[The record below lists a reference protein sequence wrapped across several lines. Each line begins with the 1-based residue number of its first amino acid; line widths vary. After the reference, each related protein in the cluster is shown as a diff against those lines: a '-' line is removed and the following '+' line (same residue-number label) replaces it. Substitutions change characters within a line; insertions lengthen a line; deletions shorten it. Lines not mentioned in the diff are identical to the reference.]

1 MIFLSSVSRR
11 FGPGSSSVELK
22 YVKIIARFAY
32 AMKEDIKNKNFVVR
46 ALKTKQVGNVFFAAW
61 LPEKSDLSKV
71 LKWRKL
77 NRPLQ
82 LCLRM
87 HRKKYTVQLNLDQN
101 SSTQIMQ
108 IGSFQELYDLC
119 LRR

>member
-1 MIFLSSVSRR
+1 MIFVSSVSRR
-11 FGPGSSSVELK
+11 FEL
-22 YVKIIARFAY
+22 VARFAY
-32 AMKEDIKNKNFVVR
+32 AMKKNVKKKKFVER

-77 NRPLQ
+77 KRPLQ